1 MPRVQL
7 DLDIR
12 PISEFREK
20 AAAFVEQVRQTKRP
34 LVITQHGRSAAVLLD
49 ISEYERLMQRLDKL
63 EIIED
68 IEVATKQADQGLG
81 VDTKTA
87 RKQSLEYLESLRK
100 AKR

>member
-20 AAAFVEQVRQTKRP
+20 AAAFVEQVHQTKRP

-63 EIIED
+63 EIIGAVEEGIKD
-68 IEVATKQADQGLG
+68 VEAGRVTSHA
-81 VDTKTA
+81 
-87 RKQSLEYLESLRK
+87 E
-100 AKR
+100 AKEQLLKKFKV